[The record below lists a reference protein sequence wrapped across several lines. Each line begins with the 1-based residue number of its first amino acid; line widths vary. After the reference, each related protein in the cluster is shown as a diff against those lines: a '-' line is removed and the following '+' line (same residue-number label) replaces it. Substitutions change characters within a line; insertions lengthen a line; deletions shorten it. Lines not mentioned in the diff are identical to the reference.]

1 MSREANTTIIGAFI
15 AGAVVLAAA
24 GIIIFGSGNFFSE
37 KNRYVLFFDGSVQGL
52 SVGSPVVF
60 RGVKIG
66 SVKSIHIKTN
76 AKDMTFSIP
85 VLIEI
90 EDKKFV
96 VQENSDT
103 SLSLKKQLDILIDKG
118 LRAQLEMQSMVTGML
133 LINLDFHP
141 QKAAVLKG
149 KTLNYPEIPT
159 IQSEIDLLT
168 QKIKTVPMEEIFNKL
183 LSIATTIENAFKAQK
198 TTELVHLFKQT
209 LVHVDSLIV
218 HLDEQVQ
225 PAASEFEQTMKDI
238 QKVSKTADT
247 EITRLGS
254 RMDTTLADIQT
265 LAQCTRRHM
274 EIVMPEMETAV
285 KDIQGLTR
293 LFRDQISPLSAAFQ
307 ETARAAEAAAK
318 QTEDTLSRMARS
330 AGKDSEL
337 VVSLT
342 RTLDE
347 LSRAARSF
355 RLLTEYLER
364 HPEAL
369 IRGKQPAR

>member
-1 MSREANTTIIGAFI
+1 MSREANTTIIGAFM

-52 SVGSPVVF
+52 NVGSPVVF

-76 AKDMTFSIP
+76 AKDLTFSIP

-96 VQENSDT
+96 VQENSNT
-103 SLSLKKQLDILIDKG
+103 ALSLKKQLDILIDKG

-133 LINLDFHP
+133 LVNLDFHP
-141 QKAAVLKG
+141 QKPAVLKG

-183 LSIATTIENAFKAQK
+183 LSIATTIENAFKAKK
-198 TTELVHLFKQT
+198 TKELVLLFKQT
-209 LVHVDSLIV
+209 LVHVNSLIG
-218 HLDEQVQ
+218 HLDEQIQ
-225 PAASEFEQTMKDI
+225 PVALQFNHTMKNI
-238 QKVSKTADT
+238 QTFSKTADT
-247 EITRLGS
+247 EITRLGT

-265 LAQCTRRHM
+265 LAKSTRHHM
-274 EIVMPEMETAV
+274 EMVMPEMETAV

-293 LFRDQISPLSAAFQ
+293 LFRDQISPLSAAFR
-307 ETARAAEAAAK
+307 ETARAAAAAAK
-318 QTEDTLSRMARS
+318 QTETTLSRIGDT

-337 VVSLT
+337 AVTLT
-342 RTLDE
+342 CTLDE